1 MIDRPINRLKPI
13 CYYTGLVVLVL
24 NALQILPILTALAYR
39 EWPIALSFVASLSL
53 ASLVAAGLM
62 LLGTRERFAKL
73 SFGEGMVVAAGS
85 WFLCMLLAALP
96 YYFSGNYL
104 SYLDTCFDVMS
115 GLTTTGLSL
124 IQDMDHISNGI
135 NMWRFILTYVGGQ
148 GMVVLA
154 LTFLTKGQGGAYRM
168 YVGEAKDEKLFPN
181 AISTAKRI
189 WQISLIYLAIG
200 TVVLSIAA
208 LIAGMRLDRALL
220 HGLWMNM
227 SAWSTGGFA
236 PMSQSVLYYHST
248 LFELAT
254 VVFFV
259 IGSFNFALHHA
270 VLSGDT
276 RELRKNIETV
286 TFSVTLIITVLLCTL
301 GLMKN
306 NVYPDAMAMF
316 RKGFYQLISGHT
328 TTGFMTIYAKQFYY
342 EWGDIALFALTIAM
356 MLGGSASSTA
366 GGFKGMRTGIL
377 FTALKSEV
385 RRMVLPESR
394 VREQKY
400 HHIRDI
406 VLTDTTVKS
415 AALIVILYVA
425 TFAVGTLAGLL
436 AGFPLSM
443 AAFESASATG
453 NVGLSIGVTTAS
465 MPAFLKVVYIGV
477 MWLARLEFLSV
488 FALISYV
495 IRKAAQV
502 CQRKPY
508 SLS

>member
-1 MIDRPINRLKPI
+1 MIDRPINRLRPI
-13 CYYTGLVVLVL
+13 CYYIGLIVLVL
-24 NALQILPILTALAYR
+24 NALQLVSILISLLYR
-39 EWPIALSFVASLSL
+39 EWAIALAFTASLSI
-53 ASLVAAGLM
+53 AVIVAAGFM
-62 LLGTRERFAKL
+62 LLGTKERFSKL

-85 WFLCMLLAALP
+85 WFLCMLLSALP

-115 GLTTTGLSL
+115 GLTTTGLTL
-124 IQDMDHISNGI
+124 IQDLDHVSNGI

-154 LTFLTKGQGGAYRM
+154 LTFLSKGQGGAYRM

-181 AISTAKRI
+181 AVSTARRI
-189 WQISLIYLAIG
+189 WQISFIYLAIG
-200 TVVLSIAA
+200 TVA
-208 LIAGMRLDRALL
+208 LTASSLVAGLPLDRALL

-248 LFELAT
+248 LMELVT
-254 VVFFV
+254 IVFFV

-270 VLSGDT
+270 VLSGNT
-276 RELRKNIETV
+276 RELRRNVETV
-286 TFSVTLIITVLLCTL
+286 TFSITLTITVLLCTL
-301 GLMKN
+301 GLMRDG
-306 NVYPDAMAMF
+306 VYPDAVAMF

-342 EWGDIALFALTIAM
+342 EWGDIALFAITIAM

-377 FTALKSEV
+377 FTALRSEV

-394 VREQKY
+394 VKEQKY

-406 VLTDTTVKS
+406 VLTDSIVKN
-415 AALIVILYVA
+415 AALIVVLYIA
-425 TFAVGTLAGLL
+425 TFSIGTLAGML
-436 AGFPLSM
+436 AGYPLSM

-453 NVGLSIGVTTAS
+453 NVGLSIGITSAS
-465 MPAFLKVVYIGV
+465 MPTFLKIVYIAI

-488 FALISYV
+488 FALVSYV
-495 IRKAAQV
+495 IRKATQV
-502 CQRKPY
+502 CAKKPY
-508 SLS
+508 SF

>member
-1 MIDRPINRLKPI
+1 MIDQPVNRLRPI
-13 CYYTGLVVLVL
+13 CYYTGLIVLVL
-24 NALQILPILTALAYR
+24 NALQLISIITSLLYS
-39 EWPIALSFVASLSL
+39 EWPIALAFTASLSI
-53 ASLVAAGLM
+53 AVIVAAGLM
-62 LLGTRERFAKL
+62 LLGTKERFSKL
-73 SFGEGMVVAAGS
+73 GFGEGMVVAAGS
-85 WFLCMLLAALP
+85 WFLCMLLSALP

-104 SYLDTCFDVMS
+104 SYLDACFDVMS
-115 GLTTTGLSL
+115 GLTTTGLAL
-124 IQDMDHISNGI
+124 IQDLDHVSNGI

-154 LTFLTKGQGGAYRM
+154 LTFLTKGQGGTYRM

-181 AISTAKRI
+181 AVSTARRI

-200 TVVLSIAA
+200 TVA
-208 LIAGMRLDRALL
+208 LTISSLVAGLPLDRAFL

-248 LFELAT
+248 LMELVT

-270 VLSGDT
+270 VLSGNT

-286 TFSVTLIITVLLCTL
+286 TFSVTLTITVLLCTL
-301 GLMKN
+301 GLMKDG
-306 NVYPDAMAMF
+306 VYPDAVSMF

-328 TTGFMTIYAKQFYY
+328 TTGFMTIYAKQFYF
-342 EWGDIALFALTIAM
+342 EWGDIALFAITIAM

-377 FTALKSEV
+377 FTALRSEV

-394 VREQKY
+394 VKEQKY

-406 VLTDTTVKS
+406 VLTDSIVKN
-415 AALIVILYVA
+415 AALIVVLYIA
-425 TFAVGTLAGLL
+425 TFSIGTLAGLL
-436 AGFPLSM
+436 AGYPLSM
-443 AAFESASATG
+443 AAFESASTTG
-453 NVGLSIGVTTAS
+453 NVGLSIGITTAS
-465 MPAFLKVVYIGV
+465 MPTFLKIVYIAI

-488 FALISYV
+488 FALVSYV
-495 IRKAAQV
+495 IRKATQV
-502 CQRKPY
+502 CTKKPY
-508 SLS
+508 SL

>member
-1 MIDRPINRLKPI
+1 MIDRPINRLRPI
-13 CYYTGLVVLVL
+13 CYYTGLVILVL
-24 NALQILPILTALAYR
+24 NALQILPILTSVAYG
-39 EWPIALSFVASLSL
+39 EWPIVLAFVASLSI
-53 ASLVAAGLM
+53 AALVAAGLM
-62 LLGTRERFAKL
+62 LLGTKERFAKL

-85 WFLCMLLAALP
+85 WFLCMLLSALP

-115 GLTTTGLSL
+115 GLTTTGLTL
-124 IQDMDHISNGI
+124 IQDLDHVSNGI
-135 NMWRFILTYVGGQ
+135 NMWRHLLTFVGGQ

-181 AISTAKRI
+181 AISTARRI
-189 WQISLIYLAIG
+189 WQISLIYLAVG
-200 TVVLSIAA
+200 TFALTLSA
-208 LIAGMRLDRALL
+208 LAAGMRLDRAFL
-220 HGLWMNM
+220 HGLWTYM

-236 PMSQSVLYYHST
+236 PMSQNMLYYHSS
-248 LFELAT
+248 LMELVT

-270 VLSGDT
+270 VLSGNT
-276 RELRKNIETV
+276 KELRKNIETV
-286 TFSVTLIITVLLCTL
+286 TFTVTLTITVLLCTL
-301 GLMKN
+301 GLMKDG
-306 NVYPDAMAMF
+306 VYPDAMAMF

-342 EWGDIALFALTIAM
+342 EWGDIALFAITIAM
-356 MLGGSASSTA
+356 MFGGSASSTA

-394 VREQKY
+394 IKEQKY

-406 VLTDTTVKS
+406 VLTDSIVKN
-415 AALIVILYVA
+415 AALIVILYIA
-425 TFAVGTLAGLL
+425 TFCIGTLAGLL

-443 AAFESASATG
+443 ATFESASAVG
-453 NVGLSIGVTTAS
+453 NVGLSIGVSTAA
-465 MPAFLKVVYIGV
+465 MPAYLKITYIAE
-477 MWLARLEFLSV
+477 MWLGRLEFLSV

-495 IRKAAQV
+495 VRKAAQV
-502 CQRKPY
+502 CTRKPY
-508 SLS
+508 SL

>member
-1 MIDRPINRLKPI
+1 MIDKPINRLRPI
-13 CYYTGLVVLVL
+13 SYYTGLIVLVL
-24 NALQILPILTALAYR
+24 NALQLLPILTSLMYR
-39 EWPIALSFVASLSL
+39 EWPIALAFTASLSI
-53 ASLVAAGLM
+53 AVIVSAGLM
-62 LLGTRERFAKL
+62 LLGTKERFSKL

-85 WFLCMLLAALP
+85 WFLCMLLSALP

-104 SYLDTCFDVMS
+104 SYLDACFDVMS
-115 GLTTTGLSL
+115 GLTTTGLTL
-124 IQDMDHISNGI
+124 IQDLDHVSNGI

-154 LTFLTKGQGGAYRM
+154 LTFLSKGQGGAYRM

-181 AISTAKRI
+181 AVNTARRI

-200 TVVLSIAA
+200 TVA
-208 LIAGMRLDRALL
+208 LTISSFVAGLPADRAFL

-248 LFELAT
+248 LMELVT

-270 VLSGDT
+270 VLSGNT
-276 RELRKNIETV
+276 RELRRNIETV
-286 TFSVTLIITVLLCTL
+286 TFSITLTITVLLCTL

-306 NVYPDAMAMF
+306 GVYPDAMAMF

-342 EWGDIALFALTIAM
+342 EWGDIALFAITIAM

-366 GGFKGMRTGIL
+366 GGFKGIRTGIL
-377 FTALKSEV
+377 FTALRSEV

-394 VREQKY
+394 VKEQKY

-406 VLTDTTVKS
+406 MLTDGIVKN
-415 AALIVILYVA
+415 AALIVVLYIA
-425 TFAVGTLAGLL
+425 TFSVGTLAGLL
-436 AGFPLSM
+436 AGYPLSM

-453 NVGLSIGVTTAS
+453 NVGLSIGITTAA
-465 MPAFLKVVYIGV
+465 MPAFLKIVYIAV

-488 FALISYV
+488 FALITYAV
-495 IRKAAQV
+495 RKAAQL
-502 CQRKPY
+502 CKKKPY
-508 SLS
+508 SL

>member
-1 MIDRPINRLKPI
+1 MIDRPINRLRPI
-13 CYYTGLVVLVL
+13 CYYSGLVILVL
-24 NALQILPILTALAYR
+24 NALQILPILTSIAYG
-39 EWPIALSFVASLSL
+39 EWPIALAFVASLSI
-53 ASLVAAGLM
+53 AALVAAGLM
-62 LLGTRERFAKL
+62 LAGTKERFAKL
-73 SFGEGMVVAAGS
+73 NFGEGMVVAAGS
-85 WFLCMLLAALP
+85 WFLCMLLSALP

-104 SYLDTCFDVMS
+104 SYIDCCFDVMS
-115 GLTTTGLSL
+115 GFTTTGLTL

-154 LTFLTKGQGGAYRM
+154 LTFLTRGQGGAYRM

-200 TVVLSIAA
+200 TVVLTISTM
-208 LIAGMRLDRALL
+208 LAGMSLDRAFL

-248 LFELAT
+248 FFELAT
-254 VVFFV
+254 VVIFT

-270 VLSGDT
+270 VLSGNT

-286 TFSVTLIITVLLCTL
+286 TFTITLTITLLLCIF
-301 GLMKN
+301 GLMKSG
-306 NVYPDAMAMF
+306 VYPDAMAMF

-342 EWGDIALFALTIAM
+342 EWGDIALFAITIAM
-356 MLGGSASSTA
+356 LFGASASSTA
-366 GGFKGMRTGIL
+366 GGFKGIRTGIL

-394 VREQKY
+394 VKEQKY

-406 VLTDTTVKS
+406 VLTDTIIKN

-443 AAFESASATG
+443 AAFEAASATG

-465 MPAFLKVVYIGV
+465 MPAFLKIVYIAI

-495 IRKAAQV
+495 IRKAAYI
-502 CQRKPY
+502 CKRKPY
-508 SLS
+508 SL

>member
-1 MIDRPINRLKPI
+1 MIDKPINRLRPI
-13 CYYTGLVVLVL
+13 CYYTGLVILVL
-24 NALQILPILTALAYR
+24 NGLQLLPIITSVAYG
-39 EWPIALSFVASLSL
+39 EWPIVLAFTASL
-53 ASLVAAGLM
+53 AIAVLVAAGLM
-62 LLGTRERFAKL
+62 LLGTKERFSKL

-85 WFLCMLLAALP
+85 WFLGMLLSALP

-200 TVVLSIAA
+200 TVVLTVSA
-208 LIAGMRLDRALL
+208 LIAGLPIDKAFL

-236 PMSQSVLYYHST
+236 PMSQSVLYYHSS

-270 VLSGDT
+270 LLSGNT

-286 TFSVTLIITVLLCTL
+286 TFTVTLIITVLLCTL
-301 GLMKN
+301 GLMKDG
-306 NVYPDAMAMF
+306 VYPDAMSMF

-328 TTGFMTIYAKQFYY
+328 TTGFMTVYAKQFYY
-342 EWGDIALFALTIAM
+342 EWGDIALFAITIAM
-356 MLGGSASSTA
+356 MFGGSASSTA

-377 FTALKSEV
+377 FTALKGEV

-394 VREQKY
+394 VKEQKY

-406 VLTDTTVKS
+406 VLSDTVVKS

-425 TFAVGTLAGLL
+425 TFAIGTLAGLL

-443 AAFESASATG
+443 ASFESASATG
-453 NVGLSIGVTTAS
+453 NVGLSIGVTTAA
-465 MPAFLKVVYIGV
+465 MPAFLKIVYIV
-477 MWLARLEFLSV
+477 IMWLARLEFLSV

-502 CQRKPY
+502 CTKKPY
-508 SLS
+508 SL

>member
-1 MIDRPINRLKPI
+1 MISKPINRLRPI
-13 CYYTGLVVLVL
+13 CYYTGLVILVL
-24 NALQILPILTALAYR
+24 NALQILPLLTSIVYA
-39 EWPIALSFVASLSL
+39 EWPIAIAFVASLSI
-53 ASLVAAGLM
+53 AALVAAGLM
-62 LLGTRERFAKL
+62 LAGTRERFAKL

-85 WFLCMLLAALP
+85 WFLCMLLSALP

-115 GLTTTGLSL
+115 GLTTTGLTL
-124 IQDMDHISNGI
+124 IQDLDHVSNGI
-135 NMWRFILTYVGGQ
+135 NMWRHLLTFVGGQ

-181 AISTAKRI
+181 AVTTARRI
-189 WQISLIYLAIG
+189 WQISLIYLAVG
-200 TVVLSIAA
+200 TFLLTVSA
-208 LIAGMRLDRALL
+208 LLAGMRPDRAFL
-220 HGLWMNM
+220 HGLWTYM
-227 SAWSTGGFA
+227 SSWSTGGFA
-236 PMSQSVLYYHST
+236 PMSQNILYYHST
-248 LFELAT
+248 LFELVT

-270 VLSGDT
+270 VLSGNT
-276 RELRKNIETV
+276 RELRTNIETV

-306 NVYPDAMAMF
+306 GVYPNAMAMF

-342 EWGDIALFALTIAM
+342 EWGDIALFAITLAM
-356 MLGGSASSTA
+356 LFGGSASSTA

-394 VREQKY
+394 VKEQKY

-406 VLTDTTVKS
+406 VLTDTVVKS
-415 AALIVILYVA
+415 AALIVILYIA
-425 TFAVGTLAGLL
+425 TFTAGTLAGIL

-453 NVGLSIGVTTAS
+453 NVGLSIGVTTAA
-465 MPAFLKVVYIGV
+465 MPAFLKIVYIAI

-502 CQRKPY
+502 CKRKPY
-508 SLS
+508 SF

>member
-1 MIDRPINRLKPI
+1 MLYKPVSRLRPIS
-13 CYYTGLVVLVL
+13 YYTGMVVLVL
-24 NALQILPILTALAYR
+24 NALQLLPILTSLAYR
-39 EWPIALSFVASLSL
+39 EWPVVLAFTASLSI
-53 ASLVAAGLM
+53 AALVAAGLM
-62 LLGTRERFAKL
+62 LLGTRERFSKL

-85 WFLCMLLAALP
+85 WFLCMLLSALP

-104 SYLDTCFDVMS
+104 CYLDACFDVMS
-115 GLTTTGLSL
+115 GLTTTGLTL
-124 IQDMDHISNGI
+124 IQDLDHVSNGI
-135 NMWRFILTYVGGQ
+135 NMWRHLLTFVGGQ

-154 LTFLTKGQGGAYRM
+154 LTFFTKGQGGAYRM

-181 AISTAKRI
+181 AVTTARRI
-189 WQISLIYLAIG
+189 WQISLLYLAVG
-200 TVVLSIAA
+200 TLALSVSA
-208 LIAGMRLDRALL
+208 LVAGLPFDRAFL
-220 HGLWMNM
+220 HGLWTYM

-236 PMSQSVLYYHST
+236 PMSQNILYYHST
-248 LFELAT
+248 LVELVT

-276 RELRKNIETV
+276 RELRKNIEIAA
-286 TFSVTLIITVLLCTL
+286 FCVTLTITVLLCTL
-301 GLMKN
+301 GLMKDG
-306 NVYPDAMAMF
+306 VYPDAMAMF

-342 EWGDIALFALTIAM
+342 EWGDIALFAVTLAM
-356 MLGGSASSTA
+356 LFGGSASSTA

-377 FTALKSEV
+377 FTALKGEV

-406 VLTDTTVKS
+406 VLTDATVKS
-415 AALIVILYVA
+415 AALIVVLYMA
-425 TFAVGTLAGLL
+425 TFAIGTLAGLL

-453 NVGLSIGVTTAS
+453 NVGLSIGVTTAA
-465 MPAFLKVVYIGV
+465 MPAFLKIVYILI

-495 IRKAAQV
+495 VRKAAQV
-502 CQRKPY
+502 CKRKPS
-508 SLS
+508 SL

>member
-1 MIDRPINRLKPI
+1 MIDKPINRLRPI
-13 CYYTGLVVLVL
+13 CYYTGLVILVL
-24 NALQILPILTALAYR
+24 NALQIIPILTSIAYG
-39 EWPIALSFVASLSL
+39 EWPIALAFVASLSI
-53 ASLVAAGLM
+53 AMLVAAGLM
-62 LLGTRERFAKL
+62 LAGTKERFAKL
-73 SFGEGMVVAAGS
+73 NFGEGMVVAAGS
-85 WFLCMLLAALP
+85 WFLSMLLAALP

-124 IQDMDHISNGI
+124 IQNMDHISNGI

-154 LTFLTKGQGGAYRM
+154 LTFLSKGQGGAYRM

-200 TVVLSIAA
+200 TVVLTVSA
-208 LIAGMRLDRALL
+208 LIAGLPLDRALL

-236 PMSQSVLYYHST
+236 PMSQSVLYYHSS

-254 VVFFV
+254 VVIFT

-270 VLSGDT
+270 VLSGNT

-286 TFSVTLIITVLLCTL
+286 TFVITLTITVLLCTL
-301 GLMKN
+301 GLMKDG
-306 NVYPDAMAMF
+306 VYPDAMAMF

-342 EWGDIALFALTIAM
+342 EWGDIALFAITIAM
-356 MLGGSASSTA
+356 MFGGSASSTA

-377 FTALKSEV
+377 FTALKGEV

-394 VREQKY
+394 VKEQKY

-406 VLTDTTVKS
+406 VMTDTVVKS

-425 TFAVGTLAGLL
+425 TFAIGTLAGLL

-453 NVGLSIGVTTAS
+453 NVGLSIGVTTAA
-465 MPAFLKVVYIGV
+465 MPAFLKIVYIV
-477 MWLARLEFLSV
+477 IMWLARLEFLSV

-495 IRKAAQV
+495 IRKGTQV
-502 CQRKPY
+502 CKKKPY
-508 SLS
+508 SF

>member
-1 MIDRPINRLKPI
+1 MIDRPINRLRPI
-13 CYYTGLVVLVL
+13 CYYIGLIVLVL
-24 NALQILPILTALAYR
+24 NALQLVSIVTSFLYR
-39 EWPIALSFVASLSL
+39 EWAIALAFTASLSI
-53 ASLVAAGLM
+53 AVIVAAGFM
-62 LLGTRERFAKL
+62 LLGTKERFSKL

-85 WFLCMLLAALP
+85 WFLCMLLSALP

-115 GLTTTGLSL
+115 GLTTTGLTL
-124 IQDMDHISNGI
+124 IQDLDHVSNGI

-154 LTFLTKGQGGAYRM
+154 LTFLSKGQGGTYRM

-181 AISTAKRI
+181 AVSTARRI

-200 TVVLSIAA
+200 TVSLTVSSL
-208 LIAGMRLDRALL
+208 LAGLPLDRAFL

-248 LFELAT
+248 LMELVT

-270 VLSGDT
+270 VLSGNT
-276 RELRKNIETV
+276 RELHRNVETV
-286 TFSVTLIITVLLCTL
+286 TFSITLTITVLLCTL
-301 GLMKN
+301 GLMRDG
-306 NVYPDAMAMF
+306 VYPDAVAMF

-342 EWGDIALFALTIAM
+342 EWGDIALFAITIAM

-377 FTALKSEV
+377 FTALRSEV

-394 VREQKY
+394 VKEQKY

-406 VLTDTTVKS
+406 VLTDSIVKN
-415 AALIVILYVA
+415 AALIVVLYIA
-425 TFAVGTLAGLL
+425 TFSIGTLAGLL
-436 AGFPLSM
+436 AGYPLSM
-443 AAFESASATG
+443 ASFESASATG
-453 NVGLSIGVTTAS
+453 NVGLSIGITSAS
-465 MPAFLKVVYIGV
+465 MPTFLKIVYIAI

-488 FALISYV
+488 FALVSYV
-495 IRKAAQV
+495 IRKATQLCAK
-502 CQRKPY
+502 KPY
-508 SLS
+508 SL